1 MPGMAA
7 EALGNF
13 ALIYPHAAASKLM
26 SSYSSDLNAILD
38 IFCSMAKYQQSMV
51 INELQKTLDRSF
63 SEQIAAE
70 AATEEPIPAD
80 PPEPSPRRLEMPK
93 PKPKLRTH

>member
-1 MPGMAA
+1 
-7 EALGNF
+7 
-13 ALIYPHAAASKLM
+13 M

-51 INELQKTLDRSF
+51 INELQRTLDDRF
-63 SEQIAAE
+63 KEQIAAE
-70 AATEEPIPAD
+70 AAIAEPISAD
-80 PPEPSPRRLEMPK
+80 PPEPPPRRLEMPK